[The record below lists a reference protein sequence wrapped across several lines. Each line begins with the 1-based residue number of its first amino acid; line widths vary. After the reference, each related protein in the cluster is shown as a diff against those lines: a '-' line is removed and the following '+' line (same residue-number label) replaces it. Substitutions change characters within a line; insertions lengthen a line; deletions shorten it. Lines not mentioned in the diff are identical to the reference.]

1 MTALLRRL
9 TVLALIVLV
18 ILGTWFV
25 LGMLPAGRDAARSPQ
40 TPKPAAWMPTATA
53 TKPPPTPRPTA
64 TPWPTAIPPTATP
77 SPSPTPAPPT
87 PTTAPSPSPTPV
99 PTLSPEL
106 VTVARANGFDPAGD
120 FIVINQNTQLM
131 HVVKRGIEI
140 RTVPVSTGDPDQ
152 GYETPAW
159 SGKVGRYWGTFLG
172 LGGVWADNGW
182 WLFKAPGGNILIH
195 GLPYLLKDGVK
206 EYEDAEALGLY
217 PASHGCIRLHVQ
229 DAEWFTRLQ
238 PEGMPIVILPYTGGS
253 SREG

>member
-1 MTALLRRL
+1 MVAFLRRL
-9 TVLALIVLV
+9 VALVLVVLV
-18 ILGTWFV
+18 IFGTWFV

-40 TPKPAAWMPTATA
+40 TAKPAAWMPTTTP
-53 TKPPPTPRPTA
+53 TKPLPTPRPTA

-77 SPSPTPAPPT
+77 SPTPVPPT
-87 PTTAPSPSPTPV
+87 PTALPSPTPTPV

-106 VTVARANGFDPAGD
+106 AEIARANGFDPAGD
-120 FIVINQNTQLM
+120 FIVVNQNAQRM
-131 HVVKRGIEI
+131 HVVKQGVEI
-140 RTVPVSTGDPDQ
+140 RTLPVSTGDPDK
-152 GYETPAW
+152 GYRTPAW
-159 SGKVGRYWGTFLG
+159 SGRVGPYWGTFYG
-172 LGGVWADNGW
+172 AGGVWADNGW

-206 EYEDAEALGLY
+206 QYEDAQALGLY

-229 DAEWFTRLQ
+229 DAEWFTSLQ